1 MALDARLIGQA
12 MSGGRPLDIAGAVQ
26 PAVQRGEQA
35 IQRAR
40 LVEERRQQLQAEAIA
55 QLPQLD
61 ESQVPMQMREWAM
74 GKALEARSQAL
85 EAIRN
90 KDLNP
95 VERQMAIQNAVAS
108 IGKVATKAG
117 DFKQWIAQF
126 ADTSPEDLSKLN
138 SPQLMERVNDIFQGN
153 FKVSGDEFVFA
164 DGTVKDFNSLVNT
177 RHISRRSDA
186 YRNQLTAIGQSYE
199 KYGLQGWDENDFE
212 SKINEELNNTKYSDA
227 DIASIVVD
235 ELGVDLPK
243 GITID
248 QIREDFED
256 NGKLDD
262 LGDNVKNQLIDII
275 KNNYKKAAKTS
286 YDRAYGRYE
295 KIASAKINKD
305 NNSGSINKWEFDEK
319 KRQQE
324 LQVIA
329 KTLNPLGKILNNK
342 PINKEQSKS
351 IINYAN
357 NKLPGVEIYQSTATD
372 DDGNLLN
379 PNAYVI
385 DIDGKRKPFVIGE
398 TQGTA
403 VFKLIKDLYGYSATE
418 RITMFDTK
426 KDNDDFDES
435 AYEITPSIDVVGTL
449 EDINKADTL
458 SQLNEKSAS
467 ESAKNKIQK
476 EQAGIR

>member
-1 MALDARLIGQA
+1 LLQELEELLQEDFKIYIMALDTRLIGQA
-12 MSGGRPLDIAGAVQ
+12 IGGGRPLDIAGAVR

-95 VERQMAIQNAVAS
+95 VERQMAIQDAVAS

-186 YRNQLTAIGQSYE
+186 YRNQLTALGQSYE

-212 SKINEELNNTKYSDA
+212 SKINEELNNTRYSDA

-243 GITID
+243 GVTID

-286 YDRAYGRYE
+286 YDRAYGRHQ
-295 KIASAKINKD
+295 KIASAKIDKNQTK
-305 NNSGSINKWEFDEK
+305 GLTAA
-319 KRQQE
+319 Q
-324 LQVIA
+324 
-329 KTLNPLGKILNNK
+329 IL
-342 PINKEQSKS
+342 KE
-351 IINYAN
+351 
-357 NKLPGVEIYQSTATD
+357 
-372 DDGNLLN
+372 
-379 PNAYVI
+379 
-385 DIDGKRKPFVIGE
+385 
-398 TQGTA
+398 
-403 VFKLIKDLYGYSATE
+403 
-418 RITMFDTK
+418 
-426 KDNDDFDES
+426 
-435 AYEITPSIDVVGTL
+435 
-449 EDINKADTL
+449 
-458 SQLNEKSAS
+458 
-467 ESAKNKIQK
+467 QK
-476 EQAGIR
+476 EQREYSDRSILASQDLSKVDFSDINSITIASGGVASTFEKGEEGSPYPNDSGIILNGKIPVLDSMTDAEKMRQIIAARVENGMLEQKDVPNLLMSLKITGEEMSKEPMNPADLLAKYSTQNKQ